1 MSILAITLPGST
13 LAHVARP
20 LFGLGIFATLIF
32 VFKPLAIGLLR
43 AALLLKPRQ
52 SLDRSKRRN
61 NLRDVLMLNRMA
73 NELDRTQPN
82 LATELRLLAS
92 RG

>member
-52 SLDRSKRRN
+52 SLDQSKRRN
-61 NLRDVLMLNRMA
+61 NLRGVLMLNRMA

>member
-13 LAHVARP
+13 LAHIARP

-43 AALLLKPRQ
+43 VALLLQPRQ
-52 SLDRSKRRN
+52 SLDQSRRRN
-61 NLRDVLMLNRMA
+61 NLRSMLMLNRMA

-92 RG
+92 CG